1 MVDSCVRGFH
11 VYQDIW
17 TPTTGECLS
26 CQTEDSNAFDP
37 YAVAIRKSANVIG
50 HVPQKISAACSL
62 FIQRGGTLTCIIIDS
77 HRQYS
82 ADLPQGG
89 LQIPCKLEFK
99 CDDADLLSNIKK
111 LVRSAPPIDFE
122 LKHHTP
128 AAVPKRKLN
137 AKPDDPCQPPVKKQ
151 KQTKDSVAINL
162 DQSSQSAR
170 DIAKEDP
177 WATFGRCTLT
187 TVDKSIILEG
197 MVISCVIYLELI
209 SVQVSG

>member
-26 CQTEDSNAFDP
+26 CQTEDSNAFDL

-50 HVPQKISAACSL
+50 HVPRKISAACSL
-62 FIQRGGTLTCIIIDS
+62 FIQRGGTLTCIIIYS

-82 ADLPQGG
+82 ADLTQGG

-137 AKPDDPCQPPVKKQ
+137 AKPDDPCQPPIKKQ